1 MNAMEMSQ
9 MVVQAMWDRDSPLKQ
24 IPHFGPEVVQ
34 VANDYKYVPSR
45 PTILTTV
52 ANQSFCSINDIFEF
66 MEAMDPSENK
76 DYGSLVKR
84 LGLDNKQLAQAAAF
98 TNDKYPNID
107 LDFQVEDPENVT
119 SGEPANLKVKIEREV
134 EEDEEPDTAV
144 HSPFYPNR
152 KMENWWLVVG
162 EEKTKNLLAIKRIT
176 IGRKLDLRLEY
187 VVPEPGEH
195 ELTLYLMSDSYVG
208 VDQAPTFTVTA
219 AEGMEEDESE
229 EEEEE

>member
-1 MNAMEMSQ
+1 
-9 MVVQAMWDRDSPLKQ
+9 
-24 IPHFGPEVVQ
+24 
-34 VANDYKYVPSR
+34 
-45 PTILTTV
+45 
-52 ANQSFCSINDIFEF
+52 

-119 SGEPANLKVKIEREV
+119 SGEPAYLKVKIEREV
-134 EEDEEPDTAV
+134 EEDEEPDTTV
-144 HSPFYPNR
+144 HAPFYPSR

-162 EEKTKNLLAIKRIT
+162 EEKTRNLLAIKRIT